1 MDKIKIPL
9 GLALLLLRTN
19 KSFLVYNVDKDKKQI
34 TDYRLTDTYELTGNN
49 RNYSNYKLV
58 SCIKNK
64 LTYIEY

>member
-9 GLALLLLRTN
+9 ALALLLLRTN
-19 KSFLVYNVDKDKKQI
+19 KQFLVYNMDKDKKQI

-49 RNYSNYKLV
+49 RNYNNYKVV